1 VIVGDLHVT
10 YKEFQES
17 MKKYCDISETLMAVY
32 CEVFNGRP
40 EKYLFDKDNRKKI
53 SFSPFFTKKLLV
65 TPLFKSSECIDEL
78 KQLNNV
84 LNIKSADLVFFPVI
98 I

>member
-53 SFSPFFTKKLLV
+53 SFSPFFTVCCSFCALV
-65 TPLFKSSECIDEL
+65 SFFLCFISS
-78 KQLNNV
+78 
-84 LNIKSADLVFFPVI
+84 
-98 I
+98 